1 MGNHPPQ
8 TPNPR
13 TGERRFAPTH
23 PEPQTLKNMNDL
35 YNNLAQALARVAQL
49 SPEKQQLLEHWI
61 QQEQESGFK
70 GNVVS
75 NYYNAL
81 SERGGWLNKDGDV
94 KYEETFLT
102 FGPFPEIMPGFS
114 WIVAGAYPE
123 KYQEYIPFVL
133 ESQREMREVLFSH
146 VNFDRCHKVLDF
158 GCGYGSDLI
167 ALAQKYP
174 HLELNGYTIAQEQ
187 AKVGTQKVAAHG
199 LQDRV
204 TIFNRN
210 SALDP
215 FPDRYDLFFGFEVA
229 HHIKNKK
236 ALFTNIGDHLNDDG
250 YLVLADFIS
259 HQAFTIE
266 HEETSSY
273 FITQDEW
280 VEQLSSQQLQ
290 IIECIDISQEIA
302 NFLHDPDF
310 ETHLSQIDSI
320 NQNADTQAAFRSY
333 NGLGKL
339 LRQGMASYVLMT
351 AQKHENLSV
360 EEIARANRQALK
372 ELTPYSQ
379 KSVKQGLYKLA
390 WQTGSAE
397 APATPTAPGNW
408 LIFADR
414 TGVADTLAQQLEAQG
429 SRCVLVS
436 PGQAYTQLG
445 NGRYQL
451 DPASPAEFQRL
462 LQDISIKPSGIL
474 HLWSLDATGDNL
486 SLEALQSAQVTSC
499 GSVVHLVQALNQAGQ
514 APRLYLAT
522 RGAVSVGTE
531 SVQVQQAPLWGLGRV
546 IALEHPELRCT
557 RVDLEAGKEV
567 ESLLQTLPIP
577 DREDQIAWRQSV
589 RYVPRLVRHLE
600 APVKN
605 TIVREDGSYLI
616 TGGLGALG
624 LKVAQGLVEQ
634 GARHLVLTGR
644 SGASEAAKRS
654 IAQLEKMGAQVLVVA
669 ADISHPADVTR
680 LLQTIQTS
688 FAPLAGV
695 IHAAGILDD
704 GVLTQLTWHRFRQVM
719 AAKVDGA
726 WNLHQQTRDLPLD
739 LFVCFSSISSVLG
752 NAGQGN
758 YAAANAFL
766 DALAHHRRALGLP
779 SLTVNWGPWAEVG
792 MAANLSRQA
801 SQRMAA
807 EGLGQIAPK
816 QGLDV
821 LATLLGQGATQ
832 VSAICLNWAKFIHK
846 FPADAY
852 PVVLSELAAALPKS
866 ETSAS
871 IAVLSPEQLK
881 QQIQQGTP
889 EERQTA
895 VVTYLQHPIGQLLG
909 LPATESP
916 ETDRP
921 LAELGLDSLVSIQ
934 LRNRIKTE
942 LQVEVPMREFLGNTT
957 ITRLARAVL
966 EQLTVAS
973 LVLSTAPDADFS
985 EEEMEEMTL

>member
-1 MGNHPPQ
+1 MTGDSRNKLQ
-8 TPNPR
+8 TPNPQ
-13 TGERRFAPTH
+13 PSNSY
-23 PEPQTLKNMNDL
+23 LKNMTDL
-35 YNNLAQALARVAQL
+35 YNKLAQALTRVAQL
-49 SPEKQQLLEHWI
+49 SPEKQQLLELWI
-61 QQEQESGFK
+61 QQEGESGFK

-81 SERGGWLNKDGDV
+81 ADRGGWLDKEGDV

-114 WIVAGAYPE
+114 WILAGADPQ
-123 KYQEYIPFVL
+123 KYQQYIPFVL

-146 VNFDRCHKVLDF
+146 VDFDRCRKVLDF
-158 GCGYGSDLI
+158 GCGYGSDSI

-174 HLELNGYTIAQEQ
+174 HLEVNGYTIALEQ

-215 FPDRYDLFFGFEVA
+215 FPNQYDLVFGFEVA

-236 ALFTNIGDHLNDDG
+236 DLFSNIGDHLNDSG

-273 FITQDEW
+273 FITKDEW
-280 VEQLSSQQLQ
+280 VEQLSSQQMQ

-310 ETHLSQIDSI
+310 ETNLSQIDSI

-351 AQKHENLSV
+351 AQKHEDLSV

-372 ELTPYSQ
+372 ELTPYCQ
-379 KSVKQGLYKLA
+379 KSVKQGLYKLE
-390 WQTGSAE
+390 WQPAASE
-397 APATPTAPGNW
+397 ATPAATTPGNW

-414 TGVADTLAQQLEAQG
+414 NGVAEAFAQQLEARG

-451 DPASPAEFQRL
+451 NPAAPAEFQRL
-462 LQDISIKPSGIL
+462 LHDIPVKPSGIV
-474 HLWSLDATGDNL
+474 HLWSLDAAGDDL
-486 SLEALQSAQVTSC
+486 SLEDLQHAQVTSC
-499 GSVVHLVQALNQAGQ
+499 GSVLHLVQALNQAGQ
-514 APRLYLAT
+514 SPRLYLAT
-522 RGAVSVGTE
+522 RGGVCVSSESVRTE
-531 SVQVQQAPLWGLGRV
+531 AVQVQQAPLWGLGRV
-546 IALEHPELRCT
+546 IALEHPELQCT
-557 RVDLEAGKEV
+557 RVDLEPGKEV
-567 ESLLQTLPIP
+567 ENLVQTLPIP
-577 DREDQIAWRQSV
+577 PREDEMAWRQSI
-589 RYVPRLVRHLE
+589 RYVPRLVRHME
-600 APVKN
+600 APVEN
-605 TIVREDGSYLI
+605 TLIRPECSYLI

-624 LKVAQGLVEQ
+624 LQVAQGLVEQ

-644 SGASEAAKRS
+644 SGASEAAQRS
-654 IAQLEKMGAQVLVVA
+654 IAQLEKMGAQVLVVS
-669 ADISHPADVTR
+669 ADVSNPADVAR
-680 LLQTIQTS
+680 VLQTIQTS
-688 FAPLAGV
+688 FAPLGGI
-695 IHAAGILDD
+695 IHAAGVLDD

-739 LFVCFSSISSVLG
+739 LFACFSSISSVLG

-766 DALAHHRRALGLP
+766 DALAHHRRAWGLP

-801 SQRMAA
+801 RDRMAA
-807 EGLGQIAPK
+807 EGLGTISPK
-816 QGLDV
+816 QGLHV
-821 LATLLGQGATQ
+821 LANLLAQGATQ
-832 VSAICLNWAKFIHK
+832 VSAVPLNWAKFIHK

-852 PVVLSELAAALPKS
+852 PVVLSELAASLPQS
-866 ETSAS
+866 DTSAS
-871 IAVLSPEQLK
+871 SPVLSPEQLK
-881 QQIQQGTP
+881 LQLQQGTA

-895 VVTYLQHPIGQLLG
+895 VVSYLQHLIGQFLG
-909 LPATESP
+909 LPAGESP
-916 ETDRP
+916 ESDRP

-934 LRNRIKTE
+934 VRNRIKTE
-942 LQVEVPMREFLGNTT
+942 LQVDVPMREFLGNTT
-957 ITRLARAVL
+957 ITRLSRSLL

-973 LVLSTAPDADFS
+973 LVLSEVPEADES
-985 EEEMEEMTL
+985 EEMEEITL